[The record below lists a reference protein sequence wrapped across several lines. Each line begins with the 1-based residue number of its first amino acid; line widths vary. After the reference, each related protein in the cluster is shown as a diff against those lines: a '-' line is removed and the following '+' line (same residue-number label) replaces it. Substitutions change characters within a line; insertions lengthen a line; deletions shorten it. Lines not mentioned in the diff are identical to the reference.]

1 MLSSNHNYPPS
12 STEPWYIVYL
22 SDIQNKYK
30 SKMNSMKVSVVGTKF
45 IGKSSIISNICG
57 LDFSAKYIA
66 SITPSWRLKK
76 IKVLDQKCE
85 LFIWDLVAII

>member
-1 MLSSNHNYPPS
+1 
-12 STEPWYIVYL
+12 
-22 SDIQNKYK
+22 
-30 SKMNSMKVSVVGTKF
+30 MNSMKVSVVGTKF